1 MQGVL
6 IGALICLGLFG
17 FIMLMRMIGRRNMK
31 KTSDFE
37 FVQEVLFYSN
47 VIEQS
52 GRTVSYY
59 LNVYEWKNGV
69 YEVVSYSY
77 SAMPRGTKYGDVLY
91 KLTNK
96 KGKNLFIRKKDI
108 ESRG

>member
-1 MQGVL
+1 M
-6 IGALICLGLFG
+6 
-17 FIMLMRMIGRRNMK
+17 
-31 KTSDFE
+31 
-37 FVQEVLFYSN
+37 
-47 VIEQS
+47 
-52 GRTVSYY
+52 
-59 LNVYEWKNGV
+59 
-69 YEVVSYSY
+69 VSYSY